1 MLFLEP
7 LHKADRLQLLIYL
20 HVLIM
25 MSMAFVVTLRTFVV
39 IFFTFQYLCNSQK
52 IVGDGTVCN
61 GKCYENVRCIASYDE
76 LELYVKSNRQLLE
89 SFKHTFFAT
98 AKTPAEF
105 VRILYNFKLPVSS
118 DSTQNADVKNCS
130 DHQISMHIWSE
141 KFLYLLGPRALK
153 FLTFFA
159 ISVRE
164 DDITIDLPCI
174 CHDQYDLLLSRL
186 TDMVCLSK
194 LCVKFDIK

>member
-1 MLFLEP
+1 
-7 LHKADRLQLLIYL
+7 
-20 HVLIM
+20 M
-25 MSMAFVVTLRTFVV
+25 MSMAFVTSRTFVV
-39 IFFTFQYLCNSQK
+39 ILFTFQYLCNSQK
-52 IVGDGTVCN
+52 IVDDHTVCDVN
-61 GKCYENVRCIASYDE
+61 GKCSENVRCIANYDE

-89 SFKHTFFAT
+89 RFKHTFFGT
-98 AKTPAEF
+98 GETPAEF

-118 DSTQNADVKNCS
+118 GSTQNADVKNCS
-130 DHQISMHIWSE
+130 DYQISMHIWSE
-141 KFLYLLGPRALK
+141 KFLYLLGPQALK

-194 LCVKFDIK
+194 LCVKFDFK